1 MLLNVSVFIWIGAVC
16 PWDSF
21 AHNDVVPIYRLIFI
35 GVLVLLFRRL
45 PFVLAIHK
53 QIHQIEEWRQ
63 AIFVGFFGP
72 IGVSAVFYLY
82 VAMDFLKKVEYDDN
96 ERDDARK
103 LGETINVIV
112 WFLIIC
118 SAVSGLISLV
128 EQRCRRKTNNI
139 F

>member
-1 MLLNVSVFIWIGAVC
+1 MLLNVSFFIWIGAVC

-21 AHNDVVPIYRLIFI
+21 AHNNVVSIYRLIFI

-45 PFVLAIHK
+45 PFVFAIHK
-53 QIHQIEEWRQ
+53 HIHQIEEWRQ
-63 AIFVGFFGP
+63 AVFVGFFGP

-82 VAMDFLKKVEYDDN
+82 IAVDFLQKNVLYEGN

-103 LGETINVIV
+103 LSETITIVV

-118 SAVSGLISLV
+118 SVVSRHSARSSICLDKS
-128 EQRCRRKTNNI
+128 
-139 F
+139 